1 MAKRLT
7 KEKQIKFVVENI
19 KPLLQKNNIK
29 DARLIISLGLSGKNN
44 FELTDDDRVEIL
56 TWMYQNLGPTTYFK
70 DSNTIFPFEFNY
82 YVGST
87 FVIPNTIQSIQHYA
101 FANSNI
107 RKITIPKS
115 VRGIG
120 IGAFSK
126 SSIREVTFENF
137 SNVKFDSGVFVDSD
151 LDTIFIEDNADKSSI
166 EEFHIR
172 IPSVTIV
179 SSSTGEVLVM
189 GE

>member
-7 KEKQIKFVVENI
+7 KEKQIKFVLNNI
-19 KPLLQKNNIK
+19 KPLLQKNKIK
-29 DARLIISLGLSGKNN
+29 DARLIISLGISGKDDIG
-44 FELTDDDRVEIL
+44 LTDEDHIEIL
-56 TWMYQNLGPTTYFK
+56 TWMYQNLGPATYFK

-87 FVIPNTIQSIQHYA
+87 FIIPDTIQSIQQYA

-120 IGAFSK
+120 IGAFSE

-151 LDTIFIEDNADKSSI
+151 LDTIFIEDNANKSSI
-166 EEFHIR
+166 EEFHLR
-172 IPSVTIV
+172 CPSVTIV
-179 SSSTGEVLVM
+179 CARTGEVLVM